1 MRYSVQHPAT
11 LRAGPRDLGQ
21 MSPYLKWFERFCHV
35 ELRPETLKR
44 CRKIEGFNDQF
55 VTLLVRPFLD
65 SSWVNEV
72 LAGDEVQLHGST
84 GRID

>member
-44 CRKIEGFNDQF
+44 CRKFEGPNDQF
-55 VTLLVRPFLD
+55 VTSGPSLD

-84 GRID
+84 GRMD